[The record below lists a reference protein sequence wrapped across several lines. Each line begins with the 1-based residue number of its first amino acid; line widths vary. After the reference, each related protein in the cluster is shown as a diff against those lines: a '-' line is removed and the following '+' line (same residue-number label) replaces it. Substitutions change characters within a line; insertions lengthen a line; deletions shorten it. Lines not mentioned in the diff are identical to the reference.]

1 MPKVPLDSHLHIDL
15 ASRYAIYLSIHLST
29 FDRTVSYLQV
39 ISDVADFTPGNF
51 FKALIDERQPQTIK
65 DADKIQRVLLCSGKV
80 PVCCSLCC
88 SLCCSVCCS
97 PHYSVCYSVCCSVC
111 CSVRFV

>member
-1 MPKVPLDSHLHIDL
+1 M
-15 ASRYAIYLSIHLST
+15 
-29 FDRTVSYLQV
+29 QV
-39 ISDVADFTPGNF
+39 ISDVADFTQGNF
-51 FKALIDERQPQTIK
+51 FRALIDERQPQTIK

-97 PHYSVCYSVCCSVC
+97 LCYSVCYSVCCSV
-111 CSVRFV
+111 RFVCGCARARCLYVAACVAACVAALFCACCCAWQR